1 MSELEILN
9 NTQLSLIANGIYLLT
24 FTGLIFI
31 TFRLIRYQR
40 ENNANTIGK
49 VLVTIFG
56 LCTVFYG
63 YTVFSFLRNLQ
74 LSQSY
79 RLSTLKE
86 SGTEISPW
94 AETIIDFMGY
104 TSSDGLPIPNTPEP
118 AAILFIITFATMVIA
133 GVWINLSKSN

>member
-1 MSELEILN
+1 M
-9 NTQLSLIANGIYLLT
+9 SLIANGIYLLT

-56 LCTVFYG
+56 LCSVFYG

-79 RLSTLKE
+79 RLSALKE

-94 AETIIDFMGY
+94 QKLLLILWDIHRVMDF
-104 TSSDGLPIPNTPEP
+104 LFL
-118 AAILFIITFATMVIA
+118 IL
-133 GVWINLSKSN
+133 

>member
-56 LCTVFYG
+56 LCSVFYG
-63 YTVFSFLRNLQ
+63 YTVFSFF
-74 LSQSY
+74 
-79 RLSTLKE
+79 KKF
-86 SGTEISPW
+86 
-94 AETIIDFMGY
+94 TIISIIPSFCVKKVVRKFHLGQKLLLILWDIHRVMDF
-104 TSSDGLPIPNTPEP
+104 LFL
-118 AAILFIITFATMVIA
+118 ILL
-133 GVWINLSKSN
+133 NLLQYYL